1 MNNKDLAKIVKQV
14 KSNKEK
20 YFEKLFNEIY
30 RTIYYLSFKFLNNET
45 EAQDVSQDII
55 VYIYHHIEELKV
67 PEGFNRWMNRI
78 IYSKCKNHIRTLSN
92 RREDDY
98 ERVPKV
104 SEEQTL
110 MENPEKVVQTKER
123 NQFILEIINDLP
135 MKQQE
140 VVLLYYY
147 QQLTAPEIADV
158 LSCSLPSVQNRLY
171 KAKKAIESK
180 VKKAT
185 KDSTQQFFAIGIMP
199 ILVQVLAKEANQI
212 IAGDVQ
218 GAMWKNFLINK
229 NNVEKPSKI
238 KKSRNKAY
246 KYKANTV
253 RLCLGVAVGILLLIA
268 FTLVPELL
276 ARRVKENAQSEV
288 QNQSRG
294 LSEGN
299 ESQPEEKILII
310 PRAIERNTIPIKIGI
325 DNERET
331 NTDKTEPVSQ
341 SEEIKSNIQVQIKEE
356 SQKQQVEEEANSSLV
371 EDQNQKFSIFDIS
384 TDKQTAIWNQ
394 GVESEFTNT
403 AFIIDKDLEDMKYTS
418 EVGGKTESESMYQEE
433 EYKKDSEIVYHAA
446 VTPIISFR
454 KSSLLTEDIIYYYI
468 HLENIGEVA
477 AYNIAV
483 QDVIPE
489 YTEYIQLLYEQS
501 NSYIQVE
508 AGYKED
514 IDTVFWTIEQF
525 LPQEAVT
532 LGFQVRV
539 KESEYQQSR
548 EIKNIAYMKVIG
560 KNSEIN
566 GVPEE
571 QGYLGSNE
579 VVHIMQLGQEQRPK
593 TGDGAKDSR
602 QFIIL
607 GVISSILII
616 YIQDKKRRTAA
627 K

>member
-238 KKSRNKAY
+238 FFFFFSSGDTTFNCLYIGTRIVSKKSKGKRSKRSA
-246 KYKANTV
+246 KPK
-253 RLCLGVAVGILLLIA
+253 
-268 FTLVPELL
+268 
-276 ARRVKENAQSEV
+276 
-288 QNQSRG
+288 SRF
-294 LSEGN
+294 E
-299 ESQPEEKILII
+299 
-310 PRAIERNTIPIKIGI
+310 
-325 DNERET
+325 
-331 NTDKTEPVSQ
+331 
-341 SEEIKSNIQVQIKEE
+341 
-356 SQKQQVEEEANSSLV
+356 
-371 EDQNQKFSIFDIS
+371 
-384 TDKQTAIWNQ
+384 
-394 GVESEFTNT
+394 
-403 AFIIDKDLEDMKYTS
+403 
-418 EVGGKTESESMYQEE
+418 
-433 EYKKDSEIVYHAA
+433 
-446 VTPIISFR
+446 
-454 KSSLLTEDIIYYYI
+454 
-468 HLENIGEVA
+468 
-477 AYNIAV
+477 
-483 QDVIPE
+483 
-489 YTEYIQLLYEQS
+489 
-501 NSYIQVE
+501 
-508 AGYKED
+508 
-514 IDTVFWTIEQF
+514 
-525 LPQEAVT
+525 
-532 LGFQVRV
+532 
-539 KESEYQQSR
+539 
-548 EIKNIAYMKVIG
+548 
-560 KNSEIN
+560 
-566 GVPEE
+566 
-571 QGYLGSNE
+571 
-579 VVHIMQLGQEQRPK
+579 
-593 TGDGAKDSR
+593 
-602 QFIIL
+602 
-607 GVISSILII
+607 
-616 YIQDKKRRTAA
+616 
-627 K
+627 